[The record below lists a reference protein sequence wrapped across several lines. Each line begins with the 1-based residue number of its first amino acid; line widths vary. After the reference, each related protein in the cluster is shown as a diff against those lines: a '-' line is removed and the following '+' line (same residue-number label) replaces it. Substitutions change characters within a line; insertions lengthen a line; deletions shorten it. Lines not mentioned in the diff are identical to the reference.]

1 MKGTADECPGDFGAE
16 PASTQ
21 RLAALGTL
29 TLPLAQE
36 LTGLLGAIASHAE
49 RALASRTSPKTDHDL
64 TQVLAAASRA
74 RGIVEKLQR
83 FARRRTGDRE
93 PLDLGKVVSDGLG
106 LLRLTIPGSVHL
118 QAAITG
124 ELELVMADPMAAHH
138 VLVSL
143 VAGTAEALAAGD
155 TLRVSVEGCDVD
167 EVLAASN
174 PFLQKGRYVRLGVQC
189 PAASEAEARGFGFD
203 LAMVEGIL
211 RQHDGALL
219 VDVLR
224 DGTRRV
230 CCLFP
235 ALERLS
241 HAEAPAREA

>member
-1 MKGTADECPGDFGAE
+1 MKSTLDDSPGDFGAE

-49 RALASRTSPKTDHDL
+49 RALASRASPSNDHDL

-74 RGIVEKLQR
+74 RSIVEKLHR
-83 FARRRTGDRE
+83 FARRRAGDRE

-143 VAGTAEALAAGD
+143 VAGSAETLGSGD
-155 TLRVSVEGCDVD
+155 TLQVSVEGCDVEQPD
-167 EVLAASN
+167 AGSSPSLR
-174 PFLQKGRYVRLGVQC
+174 PGRYVRLGVAC
-189 PAASEAEARGFGFD
+189 PAAGASEARGFGFD
-203 LAMVEGIL
+203 LAVVEGIL

-219 VDVLR
+219 LETTR
-224 DGTRRV
+224 EGLRRV
-230 CCLFP
+230 SCLFP
-235 ALERLS
+235 AIQRTS
-241 HAEAPAREA
+241 RSGRPPG